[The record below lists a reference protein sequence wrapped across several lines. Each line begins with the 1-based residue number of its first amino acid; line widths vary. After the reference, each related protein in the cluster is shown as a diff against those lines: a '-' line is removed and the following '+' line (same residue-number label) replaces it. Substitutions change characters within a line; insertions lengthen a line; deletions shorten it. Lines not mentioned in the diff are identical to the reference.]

1 MLCIVKWVDLNGDPV
16 SSREVDIDLKLGDTV
31 AAVRQRLVLAGI
43 PENCRFRAANGEPL
57 SQAAEDRPYQEV
69 FTADYPDDGRSSLTV
84 TCISDIPAAEPRIRK
99 LAADKAEIEM
109 LTSDT
114 AVLTARKAKLDA
126 DRAVEDHAEAAMRRR
141 EERGREALDDRQKL
155 LDRLRV
161 TVPDPTAQIATAMAE
176 TPLARRDFTAE
187 AATRVFTAG
196 GGTLAAPPID
206 PPTYRQ
212 RRVENADGKA
222 RIGARVAEL
231 VGDGSAVFLD
241 TGTTC
246 EAVAQALTGRQNLR
260 VVTYS
265 LRSAALL
272 SEVESATVA
281 VPGGFVRHVDAG
293 VFSHETVDF
302 IGAFRFDT
310 AVISVSG
317 IDEHGIMGD
326 DDHGEVQAV
335 RAAMQ
340 QAKRTILAVDGS
352 KFFRRGLVSL
362 AVISEVDLVVTDTP
376 PPPAITALLA
386 VAGVGVELAGG

>member
-196 GGTLAAPPID
+196 GGTLAAD
-206 PPTYRQ
+206 HSDFFTLNLAQ
-212 RRVENADGKA
+212 RDDLLD
-222 RIGARVAEL
+222 RIGFYRGIVIDHSRSEVAARSFRDVL
-231 VGDGSAVFLD
+231 YRLDLRGDATMRRRLAGLSDAKPAD
-241 TGTTC
+241 PDKGRGATET
-246 EAVAQALTGRQNLR
+246 ALMAAAA
-260 VVTYS
+260 
-265 LRSAALL
+265 AALIT
-272 SEVESATVA
+272 ST
-281 VPGGFVRHVDAG
+281 G
-293 VFSHETVDF
+293 
-302 IGAFRFDT
+302 
-310 AVISVSG
+310 
-317 IDEHGIMGD
+317 
-326 DDHGEVQAV
+326 
-335 RAAMQ
+335 Q
-340 QAKRTILAVDGS
+340 QAARPEMPIRPESPT
-352 KFFRRGLVSL
+352 R
-362 AVISEVDLVVTDTP
+362 SE
-376 PPPAITALLA
+376 PAGEAA
-386 VAGVGVELAGG
+386 AAAKP